1 MIDGGASPIGRAS
14 ESEVLLAG
22 LVEPQRP
29 PDRSQHVGRRVD
41 PPTLLEPRVPRDR
54 DAGEQRHL
62 LPPQARGAP
71 APAARQP
78 DLLGRHRLAPGAQER
93 GQLGALLLVGHLRQS
108 STPGPVV
115 DRRGYLAP
123 RTALFDAVGYVVAAS
138 IAFAVGGA
146 LMKLAAGAATVL
158 PTLGVAV
165 LFVAGGLLLGEAVR
179 VQGLS
184 VAYIAGLGIEAVMSV
199 GIGRYVFNE
208 RLSGPQAVG
217 LLLIA
222 AGIASVRFG

>member
-1 MIDGGASPIGRAS
+1 M
-14 ESEVLLAG
+14 
-22 LVEPQRP
+22 
-29 PDRSQHVGRRVD
+29 
-41 PPTLLEPRVPRDR
+41 
-54 DAGEQRHL
+54 
-62 LPPQARGAP
+62 
-71 APAARQP
+71 
-78 DLLGRHRLAPGAQER
+78 
-93 GQLGALLLVGHLRQS
+93 
-108 STPGPVV
+108 
-115 DRRGYLAP
+115 
-123 RTALFDAVGYVVAAS
+123 GYVVAAS

-146 LMKLAAGAATVL
+146 LMKLAAGAATVV

-208 RLSGPQAVG
+208 RLSGPQAIG